1 MALAYSSAVKDDPK
15 EYFHRRRE
23 EGTIS
28 LLLFSPPVPPYNDR
42 EGDPGMNSQALRTSV
57 VGVLVLKSFLA
68 LPACQSSANRPQS
81 LHTENTPVHEENG
94 PPISSQQD
102 SPDPSYWTPER
113 MNKAKP
119 MPIPAV
125 PDPSIQR
132 ELPGR
137 TTPPAGEPQEEGG
150 GGEDGFQMREE

>member
-1 MALAYSSAVKDDPK
+1 MALACSSEVKDDPK
-15 EYFHRRRE
+15 EYFQRRRE

-57 VGVLVLKSFLA
+57 VSVLVLKSLLA
-68 LPACQSSANRPQS
+68 LPACQSSATRPQS
-81 LHTENTPVHEENG
+81 LHTENAPVDEKSG
-94 PPISSQQD
+94 PPTSSQQD

-113 MNKAKP
+113 MKKAKP
-119 MPIPAV
+119 MPIPTV

-132 ELPGR
+132 LPGR
-137 TTPPAGEPQEEGG
+137 TTPPAGGPQEGG
-150 GGEDGFQMREE
+150 GEEGSQTREE